1 MCSEYSISL
10 HLIWAIKIPGFKP
23 HQLLDQHQTHFCLD
37 KFVICWRRNTH
48 IFSHP
53 YDDSFLNGCYQNA
66 FLRFLLPHI
75 FSRTLTM
82 SVLCTFS
89 LLCNNVDSQPDRIY
103 LILRIIVTTRQCDR
117 FSIVL
122 QMLQCCSFCTG
133 TFFSSSN
140 IGLLHSV
147 WSPHMLWPNRSIHA
161 FRMWC

>member
-75 FSRTLTM
+75 FSRNTHDVRFMYIFIALQQCWFAAGSYLFNFAYYCDYSSM
-82 SVLCTFS
+82 WPIL
-89 LLCNNVDSQPDRIY
+89 DRITNASM
-103 LILRIIVTTRQCDR
+103 LFILYRNVFLFVKYRIAPQCLE
-117 FSIVL
+117 STHV
-122 QMLQCCSFCTG
+122 MTK
-133 TFFSSSN
+133 
-140 IGLLHSV
+140 
-147 WSPHMLWPNRSIHA
+147 
-161 FRMWC
+161 